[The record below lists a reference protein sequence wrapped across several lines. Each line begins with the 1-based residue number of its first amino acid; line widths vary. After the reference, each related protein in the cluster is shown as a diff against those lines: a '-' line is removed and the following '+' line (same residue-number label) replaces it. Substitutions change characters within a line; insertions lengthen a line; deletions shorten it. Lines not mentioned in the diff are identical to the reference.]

1 MTPRS
6 NALAPSA
13 FPRLTPPVRRL
24 ARACTRTRSHRTR
37 RTRRLRGNDVSKGVV
52 RWALLPG
59 RRGGNETR
67 GQSPRALTLPRESRH
82 ARFQPRIDDVRHER
96 VQSNRRRHEMT
107 HAGML
112 RCGLRSERR
121 DVLLPVPSRGEKKR
135 THRHQ
140 RRSLLDAPPERRLDV
155 RGAISMCASSTIG
168 RPVCSL
174 YMLTNSVS
182 RSFDA
187 CLLDPWSTMT
197 TPTVSP
203 RPASEDEDPARVTGR
218 RDEREGEFARRDE
231 TRARALATERGGET
245 ARAAVARLMGSSAE
259 ESVEISARR
268 QRRCRNVVLI

>member
-1 MTPRS
+1 
-6 NALAPSA
+6 
-13 FPRLTPPVRRL
+13 
-24 ARACTRTRSHRTR
+24 
-37 RTRRLRGNDVSKGVV
+37 
-52 RWALLPG
+52 
-59 RRGGNETR
+59 
-67 GQSPRALTLPRESRH
+67 
-82 ARFQPRIDDVRHER
+82 
-96 VQSNRRRHEMT
+96 
-107 HAGML
+107 
-112 RCGLRSERR
+112 
-121 DVLLPVPSRGEKKR
+121 
-135 THRHQ
+135 
-140 RRSLLDAPPERRLDV
+140 
-155 RGAISMCASSTIG
+155 MCASSTIG

-174 YMLTNSVS
+174 YILTNSVS

-268 QRRCRNVVLI
+268 QRRCRLSF